1 MIFFDDDVG
10 VMNRTE
16 VFFFE
21 NAASG
26 KKYIIFSRIYILSFT
41 KLKVGR

>member
-16 VFFFE
+16 VFFE